1 MSSIRISRV
10 HGTTVKKAREAVEEI
25 AAELADEFD
34 IHCEWEGST
43 LHFRRSGVE
52 GTMTVG
58 RKTLEIDATLGML
71 VGMLK
76 SRIEREIHRYC
87 DERFGPQEA

>member
-1 MSSIRISRV
+1 MSTIRISRA
-10 HGTTVKKAREAVEEI
+10 HGTTVKKAKEAVEQI
-25 AAELADEFD
+25 AAELAEEFD
-34 IHCEWEGST
+34 VSYEWEGPT
-43 LHFRRSGVE
+43 LHFRRAGVE
-52 GTMTVG
+52 GTMTVE

-87 DERFGPQEA
+87 DEQFGPQA

>member
-1 MSSIRISRV
+1 MITIRISRV
-10 HGTTVKKAREAVEEI
+10 HGTTVKKARKAVEDI
-25 AAELADEFD
+25 AAELASEFD
-34 IHCEWEGST
+34 IAYEWEGQT
-43 LHFRRSGVE
+43 LNFRRSGVE

-58 RKTLEIDATLGML
+58 AKTLEIDARLGML

-87 DERFGPQEA
+87 DEQFGPED